1 MSSIKEDVSHISHG
15 EEGVMKKLDT
25 AHGDEAIRVLAA
37 YDGDQTWTPEEEK
50 KLCRKIDLKLLPV
63 LCVTYAFLYADKVL
77 LGQAALFGIKDDLG
91 LSTGN
96 RFSMA
101 SSIFYLGFILGAYP
115 VTVLAQMFP
124 IERVASLAIIVW
136 GTTLIV
142 TPACTNFHGLY
153 AQRFFLG
160 FTEAGISP
168 IFMMIVGGW
177 YKKDEQSLRM
187 GAWYSC
193 TGYVS
198 IFSPLVNYGLGHLE
212 GRLSPWF
219 YMYFFAGALTIIC
232 GVVVYFVLPPDP
244 IRAKGFN
251 DRERFIAVSRM
262 KTNNSGVR
270 NTHFKGSQA
279 IELLTDIKFW
289 LIFFYAVCSMFAN
302 APISTFQAIIID
314 GFGFNPLNS
323 LLLMMPSGFYAGT
336 MMLIMTYLAYKFPGW
351 RSYLIIISQVV
362 TMVASLLLWLLPR
375 EELGGLLFAC
385 YILTTTGAG
394 YAVSMGLFLAN
405 NAGYTKRSLAS
416 SGLYIGYS
424 LGNFAG
430 PQVFRTQDSPHYN
443 LGFIVVLI
451 TAIVAGLFVFVYRI
465 LCSMENR
472 RRDKMGTVEGFE
484 HAYEDDLTDKMNM
497 QFRYSL

>member
-1 MSSIKEDVSHISHG
+1 MSSIKEDVSHISNG
-15 EEGVMKKLDT
+15 EEGDLKRLDT
-25 AHGDEAIRVLAA
+25 AHGDEAIKVLAV

-50 KLCRKIDLKLLPV
+50 KLRRKIDMKLLPV
-63 LCVTYAFLYADKVL
+63 LCITYAFLYADKVL
-77 LGQAALFGIKDDLG
+77 LGQAALFGIKDDLN
-91 LSTGN
+91 LNSGN

-115 VTVLAQMFP
+115 VTFLAQRFP

-136 GTTLIV
+136 GTTLIL
-142 TPACTNFHGLY
+142 TPACTNFQGLY

-198 IFSPLVNYGLGHLE
+198 IFSPLVNYALGHL
-212 GRLSPWF
+212 GGSFAPWF

-232 GVVVYFVLPPDP
+232 GVLIYFVLPSDP

-262 KTNNSGVR
+262 RTNNSGVR
-270 NTHFKGSQA
+270 NTHFKGGQA
-279 IELLTDIKFW
+279 VELLADIKFW
-289 LIFFYAVCSMFAN
+289 LIFLYALCGMFAN

-323 LLLMMPSGFYAGT
+323 LLLMIPSGFYAGT
-336 MMLIMTYLAYKFPGW
+336 MMLITTYLAYKFPGW
-351 RSYLIIISQVV
+351 RAYIIIICQLV
-362 TMVASLLLWLLPR
+362 TMAAALMLWLLPR
-375 EELGGLLFAC
+375 SELGGLLFAC

-394 YAVSMGLFLAN
+394 YAVTMGLFLAN

-430 PQVFRTQDSPHYN
+430 PQVFRHEDSPHYN
-443 LGFIVVLI
+443 LGFIVVVI
-451 TAIVAGLFVFVYRI
+451 TAVIAGFLVLVYRI

-472 RRDKMGTVEGFE
+472 RRDKTGTVEGFE

>member
-1 MSSIKEDVSHISHG
+1 MTSIKEDVSHISNG
-15 EEGVMKKLDT
+15 EEGDLKKLDT
-25 AHGDEAIRVLAA
+25 AHGDEAIKVLAV
-37 YDGDQTWTPEEEK
+37 YDGDQTWTPGEEN
-50 KLCRKIDLKLLPV
+50 KLRRKIDMKLLP
-63 LCVTYAFLYADKVL
+63 
-77 LGQAALFGIKDDLG
+77 ALFGIKDDLG
-91 LSTGN
+91 LNSGN

-115 VTVLAQMFP
+115 VTVLAQRFP

-136 GTTLIV
+136 GTTLIL
-142 TPACTNFHGLY
+142 TPACTNFQGLY

-198 IFSPLVNYGLGHLE
+198 IFSPLVNYGLGHL
-212 GRLSPWF
+212 GGSLAPWF

-232 GVVVYFVLPPDP
+232 GVLIYFVLPSDP

-251 DRERFIAVSRM
+251 DRERFIAVSRIR
-262 KTNNSGVR
+262 TNNSGVR
-270 NTHFKGSQA
+270 NTHFKGGQA

-289 LIFFYAVCSMFAN
+289 LIFFYALCSMFAN

-323 LLLMMPSGFYAGT
+323 LLLMIPSGVYAGT
-336 MMLIMTYLAYKFPGW
+336 MMLITTYLAYKFPGW
-351 RSYLIIISQVV
+351 RSYIIIICQLV
-362 TMVASLLLWLLPR
+362 TMAAALMLWLLPR
-375 EELGGLLFAC
+375 SELGGLLFAC

-394 YAVSMGLFLAN
+394 YAVTMGLFLAN

-430 PQVFRTQDSPHYN
+430 PQVFRHEDSPHYN
-443 LGFIVVLI
+443 LGFIVVVI
-451 TAIVAGLFVFVYRI
+451 TAVIAGFLVLVYRI

-472 RRDKMGTVEGFE
+472 RRDKTGTVEGFE